1 MWEVLDQR
9 HKLDHEGMWG
19 TVALEIAIRCANL
32 DIRSDLLRIWVKGRS
47 VDEIDRRILAHLLKH
62 ARASF
67 QEIGAIVGLSAPAVK
82 RRVDK
87 MVAGGQITGFTAL
100 VNPAALG
107 WKTEAYVEV
116 YYRDNISPA
125 ELRRTLEPIPQV
137 IGVWTIAGEADAL
150 VHVMATDMAEIE
162 VTVERIRENVRVG
175 RTRSSIVMSR
185 ILERPRT

>member
-1 MWEVLDQR
+1 MD
-9 HKLDHEGMWG
+9 D
-19 TVALEIAIRCANL
+19 
-32 DIRSDLLRIWVKGRS
+32 
-47 VDEIDRRILAHLLKH
+47 IDRRILAHLLRA

-67 QEIGAIVGLSAPAVK
+67 QEIGAKVGLSAPAVK

-87 MVAGGQITGFTAL
+87 MVASRQITGFTAM

-116 YYRDNISPA
+116 YYRDNITPA
-125 ELRRTLEPIPQV
+125 ELRRSLEPIPQV
-137 IGVWTIAGEADAL
+137 VGVWTIAGEADAL

-162 VTVERIRENVRVG
+162 STVERIRENTRVG

>member
-1 MWEVLDQR
+1 MD
-9 HKLDHEGMWG
+9 D
-19 TVALEIAIRCANL
+19 
-32 DIRSDLLRIWVKGRS
+32 
-47 VDEIDRRILAHLLKH
+47 IDRRILAELLVR

-67 QEIGAIVGLSAPAVK
+67 QEIGSVVGLSAPAVK

-87 MVAGGQITGFTAL
+87 MVASGQITGFTAQ

-107 WKTEAYVEV
+107 WTTEAYVEV

-137 IGVWTIAGEADAL
+137 VGVWTIAGEADAL

-162 VTVERIRENVRVG
+162 VTVERIRENARVG
-175 RTRSSIVMSR
+175 RTRSSLVMSR

>member
-1 MWEVLDQR
+1 M
-9 HKLDHEGMWG
+9 
-19 TVALEIAIRCANL
+19 
-32 DIRSDLLRIWVKGRS
+32 
-47 VDEIDRRILAHLLKH
+47 DEIDRRILAHLLKQ

-67 QEIGAIVGLSAPAVK
+67 QEIGAVVGLSAPAVK

-87 MVAGGQITGFTAL
+87 MVVGGQITGFTAM

-107 WKTEAYVEV
+107 WRTEAYVEV

-125 ELRRTLEPIPQV
+125 ELRKSLEPIPQV
-137 IGVWTIAGEADAL
+137 VGVWTIAGEADAL

-162 VTVERIRENVRVG
+162 VTVERIRENMRVG

-185 ILERPRT
+185 LLERPRT

>member
-1 MWEVLDQR
+1 MD
-9 HKLDHEGMWG
+9 
-19 TVALEIAIRCANL
+19 
-32 DIRSDLLRIWVKGRS
+32 DL
-47 VDEIDRRILAHLLKH
+47 DRRILAELLTH

-67 QEIGAIVGLSAPAVK
+67 QEIGSVVGLSAPAVK

-87 MVAGGQITGFTAL
+87 MVASGQITGFTAQ

-137 IGVWTIAGEADAL
+137 VGVWTIAGEADAL

-162 VTVERIRENVRVG
+162 VTVERIRENARVG
-175 RTRSSIVMSR
+175 RTRSSLVMSR

>member
-1 MWEVLDQR
+1 MD
-9 HKLDHEGMWG
+9 D
-19 TVALEIAIRCANL
+19 
-32 DIRSDLLRIWVKGRS
+32 
-47 VDEIDRRILAHLLKH
+47 IDRRVLAELLTH

-67 QEIGAIVGLSAPAVK
+67 QEIGAVVGLSAPAVK

-87 MVAGGQITGFTAL
+87 MVASGQITGFTAQ

-137 IGVWTIAGEADAL
+137 VGVWTIAGEADAL

-162 VTVERIRENVRVG
+162 VTVERIRENARVG
-175 RTRSSIVMSR
+175 RTRSSLVMSR

>member
-1 MWEVLDQR
+1 MD
-9 HKLDHEGMWG
+9 
-19 TVALEIAIRCANL
+19 
-32 DIRSDLLRIWVKGRS
+32 DL
-47 VDEIDRRILAHLLKH
+47 DRRILEQLLRH

-67 QEIGAIVGLSAPAVK
+67 QEIGSAVGLSAPAVK
-82 RRVDK
+82 RRVDRL
-87 MVAGGQITGFTAL
+87 VANKQITGFTAL

-125 ELRRTLEPIPQV
+125 ELKRSLEPIPQV
-137 IGVWTIAGEADAL
+137 VGVWTIAGEADAL

-162 VTVERIRENVRVG
+162 VTVERIRENARVG

>member
-1 MWEVLDQR
+1 MEVHCVR
-9 HKLDHEGMWG
+9 G
-19 TVALEIAIRCANL
+19 
-32 DIRSDLLRIWVKGRS
+32 KGND
-47 VDEIDRRILAHLLKH
+47 VDTIDRRILAELLVH

-67 QEIGAIVGLSAPAVK
+67 QEIGSVVGLSAPAVK

-87 MVAGGQITGFTAL
+87 MVASGQITGFTAQ

-107 WKTEAYVEV
+107 WTTEAYVEV

-137 IGVWTIAGEADAL
+137 VGVWTIAGEADAL

-162 VTVERIRENVRVG
+162 VTVERIRENARVG
-175 RTRSSIVMSR
+175 RTRSSLVMSR

>member
-1 MWEVLDQR
+1 MD
-9 HKLDHEGMWG
+9 
-19 TVALEIAIRCANL
+19 
-32 DIRSDLLRIWVKGRS
+32 DL
-47 VDEIDRRILAHLLKH
+47 DRRILAQLLRS

-67 QEIGAIVGLSAPAVK
+67 QDIGGVVGLSAPAVK
-82 RRVDK
+82 RRVDR
-87 MVAGGQITGFTAL
+87 MVASGQITGFTAL

-107 WKTEAYVEV
+107 WRTEAYVEV

-125 ELRRTLEPIPQV
+125 ELKRSLEPIPQV
-137 IGVWTIAGEADAL
+137 VGVWTIAGEADAL

-162 VTVERIRENVRVG
+162 STVERIRENARVG

>member
-1 MWEVLDQR
+1 MD
-9 HKLDHEGMWG
+9 
-19 TVALEIAIRCANL
+19 
-32 DIRSDLLRIWVKGRS
+32 DL
-47 VDEIDRRILAHLLKH
+47 DRRILEHLLKH

-67 QEIGAIVGLSAPAVK
+67 QEIGSAVGLSAPAVK
-82 RRVDK
+82 RRVDRL
-87 MVAGGQITGFTAL
+87 VANKQITGFTAL

-125 ELRRTLEPIPQV
+125 ELKRSLEPIPQV
-137 IGVWTIAGEADAL
+137 VGVWTIAGEADAL

-162 VTVERIRENVRVG
+162 VTVERIRENARVG

>member
-1 MWEVLDQR
+1 MGNHCVQ
-9 HKLDHEGMWG
+9 KQ
-19 TVALEIAIRCANL
+19 
-32 DIRSDLLRIWVKGRS
+32 RSD
-47 VDEIDRRILAHLLKH
+47 VDDIDRRILAELLVH

-67 QEIGAIVGLSAPAVK
+67 QEIGAVVGLSAPAVK

-87 MVAGGQITGFTAL
+87 MVASGQITGFTAQ

-125 ELRRTLEPIPQV
+125 ELRRTLEPIPQIV
-137 IGVWTIAGEADAL
+137 GVWTIAGEADAL

-162 VTVERIRENVRVG
+162 VTVERIRENARVG
-175 RTRSSIVMSR
+175 RTRSSLVMSR

>member
-1 MWEVLDQR
+1 MD
-9 HKLDHEGMWG
+9 
-19 TVALEIAIRCANL
+19 
-32 DIRSDLLRIWVKGRS
+32 DL
-47 VDEIDRRILAHLLKH
+47 DRRILEQLLKN

-67 QEIGAIVGLSAPAVK
+67 QEIGSVVGLSAPAVK
-82 RRVDK
+82 RRVDRL
-87 MVAGGQITGFTAL
+87 VAGKQITGFTAL

-125 ELRRTLEPIPQV
+125 ELKRSLEPIPQV
-137 IGVWTIAGEADAL
+137 VGVWTIAGEADAL

-162 VTVERIRENVRVG
+162 VTVERIRENARVG
-175 RTRSSIVMSR
+175 RTRSAIVMSR

>member
-1 MWEVLDQR
+1 MD
-9 HKLDHEGMWG
+9 D
-19 TVALEIAIRCANL
+19 
-32 DIRSDLLRIWVKGRS
+32 
-47 VDEIDRRILAHLLKH
+47 IDRRILAVLLTH

-67 QEIGAIVGLSAPAVK
+67 QEIGSVVGLSAPAVK

-87 MVAGGQITGFTAL
+87 MVASGQITGFTAQ

-137 IGVWTIAGEADAL
+137 VGVWTIAGEADAL

-162 VTVERIRENVRVG
+162 VTVERIRENARVG
-175 RTRSSIVMSR
+175 RTRSSLVMSR

>member
-1 MWEVLDQR
+1 MD
-9 HKLDHEGMWG
+9 D
-19 TVALEIAIRCANL
+19 
-32 DIRSDLLRIWVKGRS
+32 
-47 VDEIDRRILAHLLKH
+47 IDRRILEHLLRQ

-67 QEIGAIVGLSAPAVK
+67 QEIGSAVGLTAPAVK

-87 MVAGGQITGFTAL
+87 MVASKQITGFTAQ
-100 VNPAALG
+100 VNPAAMG

-125 ELRRTLEPIPQV
+125 ELRRSLEPIPQV
-137 IGVWTIAGEADAL
+137 VGVWTIAGEADAL

-162 VTVERIRENVRVG
+162 VTVERIRENARVG

>member
-1 MWEVLDQR
+1 MD
-9 HKLDHEGMWG
+9 D
-19 TVALEIAIRCANL
+19 
-32 DIRSDLLRIWVKGRS
+32 
-47 VDEIDRRILAHLLKH
+47 IDRRILAELLTH

-67 QEIGAIVGLSAPAVK
+67 QDIGTVVGLSAPAVK

-87 MVAGGQITGFTAL
+87 MVASGQITGFTAQ

-107 WKTEAYVEV
+107 WTTEAYVEV

-125 ELRRTLEPIPQV
+125 ELRRTLEPIPQIV
-137 IGVWTIAGEADAL
+137 GVWTIAGEADAL

-162 VTVERIRENVRVG
+162 VTVERIRENARVG
-175 RTRSSIVMSR
+175 RTRSSLVMSR

>member
-1 MWEVLDQR
+1 MD
-9 HKLDHEGMWG
+9 D
-19 TVALEIAIRCANL
+19 
-32 DIRSDLLRIWVKGRS
+32 
-47 VDEIDRRILAHLLKH
+47 IDRRILAELLVH

-67 QEIGAIVGLSAPAVK
+67 QEIGSVVGLSAPAVK

-87 MVAGGQITGFTAL
+87 MVQSGQITGFTAQ

-125 ELRRTLEPIPQV
+125 ELRRTLEPIPQIV
-137 IGVWTIAGEADAL
+137 GVWTIAGEADAL

-162 VTVERIRENVRVG
+162 VTVERIRENARVG
-175 RTRSSIVMSR
+175 RTRSSLVMSR

>member
-1 MWEVLDQR
+1 MD
-9 HKLDHEGMWG
+9 D
-19 TVALEIAIRCANL
+19 
-32 DIRSDLLRIWVKGRS
+32 
-47 VDEIDRRILAHLLKH
+47 IDRRILEYLLRQ

-67 QEIGAIVGLSAPAVK
+67 QEIGSAVGLTAPAVK

-87 MVAGGQITGFTAL
+87 MVASKQITGFTAM
-100 VNPAALG
+100 VNPAAMG

-137 IGVWTIAGEADAL
+137 VGVWTIAGEADAL
-150 VHVMATDMAEIE
+150 IHVMATDMAEIE
-162 VTVERIRENVRVG
+162 VTVERIRENARVG

>member
-1 MWEVLDQR
+1 MD
-9 HKLDHEGMWG
+9 D
-19 TVALEIAIRCANL
+19 
-32 DIRSDLLRIWVKGRS
+32 
-47 VDEIDRRILAHLLKH
+47 IDRRILAQLLTN

-67 QEIGAIVGLSAPAVK
+67 ADIGAAVGLSAPAVK

-87 MVAGGQITGFTAL
+87 LVAGGQITGFTAQ

-137 IGVWTIAGEADAL
+137 VGVWTIAGEADAL

-162 VTVERIRENVRVG
+162 VTVERIRENARVG
-175 RTRSSIVMSR
+175 RTRSALVMSR
-185 ILERPRT
+185 ILERART

>member
-1 MWEVLDQR
+1 MD
-9 HKLDHEGMWG
+9 D
-19 TVALEIAIRCANL
+19 
-32 DIRSDLLRIWVKGRS
+32 
-47 VDEIDRRILAHLLKH
+47 IDRQILGHLLKA

-67 QEIGAIVGLSAPAVK
+67 QEIGSGVGLSAPAVK

-87 MVAGGQITGFTAL
+87 MVANKQITGFTAM
-100 VNPAALG
+100 VNPVALG

-125 ELRRTLEPIPQV
+125 ELRRSLEPIPQV
-137 IGVWTIAGEADAL
+137 VGVWTIAGEADAL

-162 VTVERIRENVRVG
+162 STVEKIRENARVG

>member
-1 MWEVLDQR
+1 MD
-9 HKLDHEGMWG
+9 D
-19 TVALEIAIRCANL
+19 
-32 DIRSDLLRIWVKGRS
+32 
-47 VDEIDRRILAHLLKH
+47 IDRRILAHLLRE

-67 QEIGAIVGLSAPAVK
+67 QEIGAKVGLSAPAVK

-87 MVAGGQITGFTAL
+87 MVASRQITGFTAM

-125 ELRRTLEPIPQV
+125 DLRRSLERIPQV
-137 IGVWTIAGEADAL
+137 VGVWTIAGEADAL
-150 VHVMATDMAEIE
+150 VHVIATDMAEIE
-162 VTVERIRENVRVG
+162 STVERIRENTRVG

>member
-1 MWEVLDQR
+1 MD
-9 HKLDHEGMWG
+9 D
-19 TVALEIAIRCANL
+19 
-32 DIRSDLLRIWVKGRS
+32 
-47 VDEIDRRILAHLLKH
+47 IDRRILAELLTH

-67 QEIGAIVGLSAPAVK
+67 QEIGSVVGLSAPAVK

-87 MVAGGQITGFTAL
+87 MVASGQITGFTAQ

-116 YYRDNISPA
+116 YYRDNISPT

-137 IGVWTIAGEADAL
+137 VGVWTIAGEADAL

-162 VTVERIRENVRVG
+162 VTVERIRENARVG
-175 RTRSSIVMSR
+175 RTRSSLVMSR

>member
-1 MWEVLDQR
+1 MD
-9 HKLDHEGMWG
+9 
-19 TVALEIAIRCANL
+19 
-32 DIRSDLLRIWVKGRS
+32 DL
-47 VDEIDRRILAHLLKH
+47 DRRILAHLLRH

-67 QEIGAIVGLSAPAVK
+67 QEIGAAVGLSAPAVK

-107 WKTEAYVEV
+107 WRTEAYVEV

-125 ELRRTLEPIPQV
+125 ELRRSLEPIPQV
-137 IGVWTIAGEADAL
+137 VGVWTIAGEADAL

-162 VTVERIRENVRVG
+162 STVERIRKNTSVG
-175 RTRSSIVMSR
+175 RTRSNIVMSR

>member
-1 MWEVLDQR
+1 MD
-9 HKLDHEGMWG
+9 D
-19 TVALEIAIRCANL
+19 
-32 DIRSDLLRIWVKGRS
+32 
-47 VDEIDRRILAHLLKH
+47 IDRRILAHLLRE

-67 QEIGAIVGLSAPAVK
+67 QEIGAKVGLSAPAVK

-87 MVAGGQITGFTAL
+87 MVASRQITGFTAM

-107 WKTEAYVEV
+107 WRTEAYVEV
-116 YYRDNISPA
+116 YYRDNITPA
-125 ELRRTLEPIPQV
+125 ELRRSLEPIPQV
-137 IGVWTIAGEADAL
+137 VGVWTIAGEADAL

-162 VTVERIRENVRVG
+162 STVERIRENTRVG

>member
-1 MWEVLDQR
+1 MD
-9 HKLDHEGMWG
+9 D
-19 TVALEIAIRCANL
+19 
-32 DIRSDLLRIWVKGRS
+32 
-47 VDEIDRRILAHLLKH
+47 IDRRILGELLTH

-67 QEIGAIVGLSAPAVK
+67 QDIGSVVGLSAPAVK

-87 MVAGGQITGFTAL
+87 MVASGQITGFTAQ

-107 WKTEAYVEV
+107 WTTEAYVEV

-125 ELRRTLEPIPQV
+125 ELRRTLEPIPQIV
-137 IGVWTIAGEADAL
+137 GVWTIAGEADAL

-162 VTVERIRENVRVG
+162 VTVERIRENARVG
-175 RTRSSIVMSR
+175 RTRSSLVMSR